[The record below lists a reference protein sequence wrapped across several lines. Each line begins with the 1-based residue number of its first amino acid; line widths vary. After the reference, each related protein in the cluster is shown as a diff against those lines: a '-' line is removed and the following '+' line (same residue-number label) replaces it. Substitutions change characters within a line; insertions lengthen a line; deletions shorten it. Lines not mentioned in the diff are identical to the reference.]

1 MAELNAIRTSPP
13 QSTELEEP
21 DFSNV
26 IRLTCKEWIGVGI
39 FTVAL
44 ILGMAPVAERFENFE
59 VQADYRM
66 PYDLSNDYWL
76 FERYSRL
83 AAAQYDT
90 LIFGDSV
97 VWGQYVTREQTLS
110 HYLNE
115 QAHEQRFANL
125 GLDGA
130 HPVAL
135 AGLIEHYA
143 GGVAGKNVIL
153 QCNMLWI
160 SSPKHDLQIEEEFHF
175 NHPRLVPQFYPN
187 IRCYREEISP
197 KLGILVEQRIP
208 FMGWTTH
215 LQQAYF
221 DKVDI
226 PTWTLDHPYD
236 NPLKVLKQGLPP
248 SDNTLRHEPIPW
260 TKRGIKK
267 EDFPW
272 VDPANSLQWH
282 SFQRTVKL
290 LQERGNRVFVL
301 VGPFNEHM
309 LSDHSQHDF
318 QLVKDAITTW
328 LREEKVPYAA
338 PPPLPSE
345 FYADASHPLSDG
357 YELLAKQQFELLSR
371 KP

>member
-1 MAELNAIRTSPP
+1 MIEPNTFRSIEPTPEPEEPDYSNAIR
-13 QSTELEEP
+13 
-21 DFSNV
+21 
-26 IRLTCKEWIGVGI
+26 LTAKEWMVVGI
-39 FTVAL
+39 FTMAL
-44 ILGMAPVAERFENFE
+44 ILGMAPVAERLENFE
-59 VQADYRM
+59 VQPDYRM

-83 AAAQYDT
+83 AAAQYET

-97 VWGQYVTREQTLS
+97 IWGQYVTREQTLS

-143 GGVAGKNVIL
+143 GGVGGKNVIL
-153 QCNMLWI
+153 QCNLLWM

-187 IRCYREEISP
+187 IHCYKEEISSR
-197 KLGILVEQRIP
+197 LGILVERRIP
-208 FMGWTTH
+208 LMGWTAH

-236 NPLKVLKQGLPP
+236 NPVNVLKQGLPP
-248 SDNTLRHEPIPW
+248 SDNTLRHDPISW
-260 TKRGIKK
+260 TQRGIKK

-272 VDPANSLQWH
+272 IDPATSLQWH

-290 LQERGNRVFVL
+290 LQERNRVFVL

-309 LSDHSQHDF
+309 LTTKSLHDF
-318 QLVKDAITTW
+318 HLVQEAITPW
-328 LREEKVPYAA
+328 LREEKVRYASL
-338 PPPLPSE
+338 PPLPSE

-357 YELLAKQQFELLSR
+357 YALLAKQLFEVLSR
-371 KP
+371 RP

>member
-1 MAELNAIRTSPP
+1 MVMPDTTRTNPSPP
-13 QSTELEEP
+13 SEPEAP
-21 DFSNV
+21 DFSNA
-26 IRLTCKEWIGVGI
+26 IRLTGKEWIGVGI

-44 ILGMAPVAERFENFE
+44 ILGAAPLAERLEKFE
-59 VQADYRM
+59 VEPDYRM

-76 FERYSRL
+76 YERYSRL
-83 AAAQYDT
+83 AASQYDT

-125 GLDGA
+125 GQDGA

-135 AGLIEHYA
+135 AGLLDHYA
-143 GGVAGKNVIL
+143 GGVTGKNVIL
-153 QCNMLWI
+153 QCNLLWL

-187 IRCYREEISP
+187 IRCYKEDFSP
-197 KLGILVEQRIP
+197 RLGIAVEQRIP
-208 FMGWTTH
+208 FLGWTTH
-215 LQQAYF
+215 LQQAYY
-221 DKVDI
+221 DKTDI

-236 NPLKVLKQGLPP
+236 NPLQVLKQGLPP
-248 SDNTLRHEPIPW
+248 SDDTLRHNPISW

-272 VDPANSLQWH
+272 VDPATSLQWR
-282 SFQRTVKL
+282 SFQRAVNL
-290 LQERGNRVFVL
+290 LQKRGNRVFVL

-309 LSDHSQHDF
+309 LTDKSLNDYEKVKAAVTAWLHD
-318 QLVKDAITTW
+318 
-328 LREEKVPYAA
+328 RGVPYAA

-345 FYADASHPLSDG
+345 SYADASHPLSDG
-357 YELLAKQQFELLSR
+357 YELLARQLLELVS
-371 KP
+371 P